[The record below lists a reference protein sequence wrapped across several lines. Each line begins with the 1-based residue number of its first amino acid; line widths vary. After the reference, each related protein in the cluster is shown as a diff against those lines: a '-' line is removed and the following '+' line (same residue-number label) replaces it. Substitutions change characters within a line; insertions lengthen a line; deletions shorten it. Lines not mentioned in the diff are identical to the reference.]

1 MLNDLLDPARTNL
14 KLREDA
20 RRGAP
25 IQVDGIHEETLVSAE
40 HALHVIAMGSEQRK
54 VGGGW
59 GGGVGGGGGRLAGGR
74 GGTKQ
79 ALGRGLCGVVWPCLG
94 LLGGAG
100 Q

>member
-25 IQVDGIHEETLVSAE
+25 IQVDGIREETLVSAE

-54 VGGGW
+54 VGGD
-59 GGGVGGGGGRLAGGR
+59 AR
-74 GGTKQ
+74 G
-79 ALGRGLCGVVWPCLG
+79 APS
-94 LLGGAG
+94 GAG
-100 Q
+100 TTAAADVDAGPCQCGNC